1 MNKVCEYRGFTIY
14 LDRNGEYY
22 TPAMS
27 RLHTRKTLK
36 AAKGDINRR
45 IGVENRRIDKNGRV

>member
-1 MNKVCEYRGFTIY
+1 MTKVCEYRGFDIY
-14 LDRNGEYY
+14 LDRHGEYY

-36 AAKGDINRR
+36 AAKGDIDRR
-45 IGVENRRIDKNGRV
+45 IGKENRRIDKHGRV